1 MCRGRTPTP
10 VGWGS
15 TTRQPVEPGQPGR
28 DPGGAEA
35 QGRLRVVHVI
45 CTVQRHLDRGAH
57 CARRV
62 GWTRS
67 ARTLLSH
74 ATWAA
79 CGQRLA
85 VPADFGSSLAA
96 FNGGW
101 NGGTKSLVT
110 ANYSGGQSGWSPI
123 ARPCNRFR
131 FMRLHIIPIR
141 ACDNL
146 VGSAARSPS
155 VAHRIVK
162 TARAAVGV
170 AGMGSREGWLPG
182 NRA

>member
-1 MCRGRTPTP
+1 MAALLERIFAYFSPSGRGA
-10 VGWGS
+10 VESSDS
-15 TTRQPVEPGQPGR
+15 TGRRGAGGERCAEAGRRRRLGGDQRREQPVEPGQPGR

-35 QGRLRVVHVI
+35 QGRPRVVHVI

-85 VPADFGSSLAA
+85 VPADFGSSLAT

-101 NGGTKSLVT
+101 NGLTNSLV
-110 ANYSGGQSGWSPI
+110 
-123 ARPCNRFR
+123 
-131 FMRLHIIPIR
+131 R
-141 ACDNL
+141 A
-146 VGSAARSPS
+146 
-155 VAHRIVK
+155 
-162 TARAAVGV
+162 T
-170 AGMGSREGWLPG
+170 
-182 NRA
+182 